1 MPVSVVF
8 LAAWQS
14 RQDGVAFG
22 IDAVVV
28 QRDPAG
34 SAAVDA
40 ACDEREV
47 IAT

>member
-8 LAAWQS
+8 LVAWLS

-28 QRDPAG
+28 QRGPAV
-34 SAAVDA
+34 SVAVDA